1 MDQELWHV
9 LCYHSFKTDSL
20 DFSHKLKFIYIIFI
34 TNNSEHLRAII
45 LNLNDIVFSIHFL
58 WLWNV
63 QPVESVIFP
72 GSSPGCEVTTAH
84 KLPET
89 GENAEPRSDEL
100 FYIMRIYNEHLT
112 EEKQRSLR
120 GEYHAVNRWLL
131 STLTKWAGED
141 GI

>member
-1 MDQELWHV
+1 M
-9 LCYHSFKTDSL
+9 
-20 DFSHKLKFIYIIFI
+20 
-34 TNNSEHLRAII
+34 
-45 LNLNDIVFSIHFL
+45 
-58 WLWNV
+58 

-112 EEKQRSLR
+112 EEKQSSLR